1 MNKDAPRQ
9 HRVKPMTRISGP
21 DLDGLLSA
29 LTVDFV
35 RLTECLVSPGWR
47 INLGGTSAPGIHY
60 NLYGRGRMVLEG
72 HPAIELSP
80 HTLVI
85 TPPNRYFHIEVP
97 RADAES
103 GILQEV
109 EGRWKSF
116 PPGTIRR
123 FVAGE
128 DGPHLM
134 MICGYFQASYGS
146 TVGLFS
152 TLDVPIVEQFD
163 STQHIDRTLQLALQE
178 VIDQEVGTGAMTATL
193 LKVVLIALLRR
204 SLTSINLWVER
215 FSLLGDVNIARAFS
229 HMAARPGAPHSSDSL
244 ARVACLSRSSFMA
257 RFTEVV
263 GMPPMTVL
271 RKLRMRQAASML
283 LADDLSVD
291 KIGRSVGYT
300 SRSSFLKAF
309 HDAYGIQPSVYRA
322 KRRTEVASGTHN
334 TSVTE

>member
-1 MNKDAPRQ
+1 MPI
-9 HRVKPMTRISGP
+9 TRMSAA
-21 DLDGLLSA
+21 DLDGLLST

-60 NLYGRGRMVLEG
+60 NLSGRGRMVLEG

-85 TPPNRYFHIEVP
+85 TPPNQYFHIAVP
-97 RADAES
+97 PEDPES
-103 GILQEV
+103 GVYQEV
-109 EGRWKSF
+109 EGRWKPF
-116 PPGTIRR
+116 PPGAIRR

-134 MICGYFQASYGS
+134 LICGYFQASYGA
-146 TVGLFS
+146 TVNLFS
-152 TLDVPIVEQFD
+152 TLQAPIVEQFD
-163 STQHIDRTLQLALQE
+163 STHHIDRTLRLALQE
-178 VIDQEVGTGAMTATL
+178 LIDQEVGTGAMTTTL

-204 SLTSINLWVER
+204 SLTSIDLWVER

-229 HMAARPGAPHSSDSL
+229 HMAAHPGAPHSANSL
-244 ARVACLSRSSFMA
+244 ARIACLSRSSFMA
-257 RFTEVV
+257 RFTQVI

-271 RKLRMRQAASML
+271 RRLRMRQAASML
-283 LADDLSVD
+283 ITDELSVD
-291 KIGRSVGYT
+291 RIARSVGYS

-309 HDAYGIQPSVYRA
+309 HDVYGIQPSDYRA
-322 KRRTEVASGTHN
+322 QCRSGSAPGIR
-334 TSVTE
+334 TSVSG